1 MRGWVKLGKPR
12 KNISATLVR
21 EFYAN
26 ARKNPDVEDSREF
39 QTFVRGVSFGFSKER
54 IRAILELKGP
64 LDSETSFNV
73 RKLRA
78 NRDTDAILRDICVE
92 GAIWETRAHM
102 NPLKLRRQDLTPL
115 ARGWHDFIIHNIK
128 PTSNQSEVTVERAVL
143 IHCIITSQE
152 VEVEEI
158 IEDTMTNIISKL
170 HLSKPPLAFPNVI
183 ARLLEESG
191 VDYNTLDSDDKVPK
205 GRPITAEVMENI
217 RHPQHHSP
225 PPHQSPQLHQFHEQP
240 FSPSPQYQ
248 SQHHFEEEQPAGEA
262 TFEAAY
268 RPQNYGWGQ
277 LHEDMTTLKANQQE
291 FYDSILA
298 QQTQYGLR
306 LTDIEMKQNTMWAE
320 QHKFHQEMRE
330 YHEQQQNQFKKMQE
344 EQAQLQRDFSN
355 YRKNFSTHMSRTHK
369 SFEEQGK
376 QMEEINDLLSHNTW
390 HTKSHQMYSNWA
402 LQQMNP
408 ALTPILPMHIPF
420 RIQSNVNEDRPMF
433 DGMLCPWPVGG
444 ESSVAAAAAPPQQT
458 SPEAN
463 APRRENPDSDDK

>member
-12 KNISATLVR
+12 KNSATLVR

-39 QTFVRGVSFGFSKER
+39 RTFVWGVSFGFSKER

-92 GAIWETRAHM
+92 GAI
-102 NPLKLRRQDLTPL
+102 
-115 ARGWHDFIIHNIK
+115 
-128 PTSNQSEVTVERAVL
+128 
-143 IHCIITSQE
+143 
-152 VEVEEI
+152 

-170 HLSKPPLAFPNVI
+170 HLSKPPLAFSNII

-191 VDYNTLDSDDKVPK
+191 VDYNALDCDDK
-205 GRPITAEVMENI
+205 
-217 RHPQHHSP
+217 
-225 PPHQSPQLHQFHEQP
+225 P

-248 SQHHFEEEQPAGEA
+248 SQHHFEEEQPTGEA

-268 RPQNYGWGQ
+268 GPQNYGLGQ

-306 LTDIEMKQNTMWAE
+306 LTDIETRKNTMWAE

-330 YHEQQQNQFKKMQE
+330 YHEQQQNQFKKIQE

-369 SFEEQGK
+369 SFEEQRK
-376 QMEEINDLLSHNTW
+376 QMEEINDFLSHNTW

-408 ALTPILPMHIPF
+408 APTPILPMHIPF

-433 DGMLCPWPVGG
+433 DGMLHPWPVGD
-444 ESSVAAAAAPPQQT
+444 ESLVAAAAAPPQQT
-458 SPEAN
+458 PPEAN

>member
-1 MRGWVKLGKPR
+1 
-12 KNISATLVR
+12 
-21 EFYAN
+21 
-26 ARKNPDVEDSREF
+26 KNPDVEDSREF
-39 QTFVRGVSFGFSKER
+39 RTFVRGVSFGFSKER

-78 NRDTDAILRDICVE
+78 NIDTDTILRDICVE
-92 GAIWETRAHM
+92 GAVWETGAHM

-158 IEDTMTNIISKL
+158 IEDTMTNIIIKL

-191 VDYNTLDSDDKVPK
+191 VDYNALDSDDKVPK

-240 FSPSPQYQ
+240 FAPSPQYQ

-268 RPQNYGWGQ
+268 GPQNYGWRQ

-291 FYDSILA
+291 FYDNILA
-298 QQTQYGLR
+298 QQAQYGFR
-306 LTDIEMKQNTMWAE
+306 LTDIETRQNTMWAE
-320 QHKFHQEMRE
+320 QHRFHQEMRE

-355 YRKNFSTHMSRTHK
+355 YRKNFSTHMSRT
-369 SFEEQGK
+369 
-376 QMEEINDLLSHNTW
+376 
-390 HTKSHQMYSNWA
+390 
-402 LQQMNP
+402 
-408 ALTPILPMHIPF
+408 
-420 RIQSNVNEDRPMF
+420 
-433 DGMLCPWPVGG
+433 C
-444 ESSVAAAAAPPQQT
+444 
-458 SPEAN
+458 
-463 APRRENPDSDDK
+463 